1 MLPAL
6 VTAIIPTLNEAATIG
21 AAIKSCLREG
31 VHEIIVA
38 DGGSTDATA
47 TIAQAAGAIIL
58 QAQPAQR
65 ARQMNAG
72 AHRATGELYIFLHA
86 DSTLQ
91 PGAMKALAEATQET
105 PAVGGGFQRRYQTD
119 SRLLHITSAIG
130 NARARRLGWFY
141 GDQAI
146 WARAH
151 VFRQLGGFPNIPIFE
166 DLDFTRRLSRVGP
179 TCLIS
184 PGIETSARRFQRGAL
199 TRLTLDF
206 LLTARH
212 VCLDPKP

>member
-6 VTAIIPTLNEAATIG
+6 VTAVIPTLNEAATIG
-21 AAIKSCLREG
+21 AAINSCLREG
-31 VHEIIVA
+31 IREIIVA
-38 DGGSTDATA
+38 DGGSTDATTA
-47 TIAQAAGAIIL
+47 IAQAAGAIIL
-58 QAQPAQR
+58 KAQPAHR

-72 AHRATGELYIFLHA
+72 ARHATGDLYIFLHA

-91 PGAMKALAEATQET
+91 PGAMKALAAATQNT
-105 PAVGGGFQRRYQTD
+105 PVVGGGFQRSYQTA
-119 SRLLHITSAIG
+119 SRILRITTAIG

-146 WARAH
+146 WAQAH
-151 VFRQLGGFPNIPIFE
+151 VFQQLGGFPTIPIFE

-184 PGIETSARRFQRGAL
+184 PGIETSARRFQRGVL

-206 LLTARH
+206 LLTVRH
-212 VCLDPKP
+212 VCVDPKP